1 MRELIIRCDRC
12 GGLIEGDPITLATE
26 SRKDKWMLPAEQ
38 HPDLC
43 KDCADQVVKWI
54 YKKDSETS
62 ELNVDGKAVKLCW
75 QQADEEPA
83 TEPEAKQEE
92 VEAKKEQPKKKRR
105 PLDGGKI
112 RALRR
117 AGWTQKQIAEELG
130 TSAQS
135 IASWIYKNGEGFE
148 GEA

>member
-54 YKKDSETS
+54 YKREQIDAGTIEAGETE
-62 ELNVDGKAVKLCW
+62 ELNIDGKAVKLCY
-75 QQADEEPA
+75 QQADEAPEEEEEEP
-83 TEPEAKQEE
+83 
-92 VEAKKEQPKKKRR
+92 KKRR
-105 PLDGGKI
+105 PLDGGRIK
-112 RALRR
+112 ALRR
-117 AGWTQKQIAEELG
+117 AGWTQKGIAEDLK
-130 TSAQS
+130 TSPQC
-135 IASWIYKNGEGFE
+135 IANYIHRHKEEFAD
-148 GEA
+148 EA